1 MRLGKYPGLRA
12 RSRKLKSGK
21 VWTGYYYCAPGQ
33 KKEVPLGT
41 DFDMA
46 LKEWDRLHHHKARVS
61 GTLAE
66 AFERFEREVL
76 PGKSEANARNY
87 RQHMKIM
94 RPVFDAATWD
104 TIRRPIL
111 RQYLDKR
118 TAKLQGEK
126 EVKLLGLLWEHA
138 LEWGMTSL
146 PNPIKGWKIGKV
158 RVREMEVTDE
168 AFAALHR
175 AADDTLK
182 DVLDLMSATGLRV
195 TDVLKLSLTNLRG
208 DFLRVKANKTGKVA
222 EFDTRGSVLA
232 GIIERR
238 KANKLALHLKLLAM
252 PNGTEMT
259 TSKLRTRWEKARTE
273 AAKECPEVA
282 ELILR
287 DMRKRAADLAE
298 TAEDAAR
305 LLQHSDK
312 RLTMAHYRTRGD
324 RITPTR

>member
-1 MRLGKYPGLRA
+1 MHAMYACNDQRICDAVAFLPPQ
-12 RSRKLKSGK
+12 RS
-21 VWTGYYYCAPGQ
+21 
-33 KKEVPLGT
+33 
-41 DFDMA
+41 
-46 LKEWDRLHHHKARVS
+46 H
-61 GTLAE
+61 
-66 AFERFEREVL
+66 
-76 PGKSEANARNY
+76 N
-87 RQHMKIM
+87 
-94 RPVFDAATWD
+94 
-104 TIRRPIL
+104 
-111 RQYLDKR
+111 
-118 TAKLQGEK
+118 
-126 EVKLLGLLWEHA
+126 
-138 LEWGMTSL
+138 
-146 PNPIKGWKIGKV
+146 
-158 RVREMEVTDE
+158 
-168 AFAALHR
+168 ALHR

-222 EFDTRGSVLA
+222 EFDIRGSVLA

-259 TSKLRTRWEKARTE
+259 TAKLRSRWEKAR
-273 AAKECPEVA
+273 AKASKECPEVSA
-282 ELILR
+282 LILR

-298 TAEDAAR
+298 TSDDAAR

>member
-66 AFERFEREVL
+66 AFERFERDVL

-232 GIIERR
+232 
-238 KANKLALHLKLLAM
+238 L
-252 PNGTEMT
+252 
-259 TSKLRTRWEKARTE
+259 S
-273 AAKECPEVA
+273 
-282 ELILR
+282 LI
-287 DMRKRAADLAE
+287 
-298 TAEDAAR
+298 
-305 LLQHSDK
+305 H
-312 RLTMAHYRTRGD
+312 
-324 RITPTR
+324 I